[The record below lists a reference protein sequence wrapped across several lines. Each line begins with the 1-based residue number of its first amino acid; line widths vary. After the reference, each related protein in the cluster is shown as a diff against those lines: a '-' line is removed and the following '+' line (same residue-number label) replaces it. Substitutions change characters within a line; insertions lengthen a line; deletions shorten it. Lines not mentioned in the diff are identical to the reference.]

1 MDFKIKGKIMI
12 LTAILLGFISCNQD
26 KEVSPTKQDI
36 QEFVFASGE
45 LQWEDAYNV
54 AAQTDGVLIKADFEI
69 GNKVLEGDVL
79 AEIDNKNNDINMLTA
94 QEQSK
99 IANENLTS
107 NSPQL
112 QQLQQNIQF
121 AESKYQQ
128 DKLQVERY
136 LRLYETQSIAKVE
149 YENMQLLANN
159 SLSNLNAL
167 KKQAILIQQQA
178 TQQHIV
184 TQGQL
189 KNNEI
194 IKMYNQIPVAKRG
207 TVIKKLKTT
216 GDYVKKGD
224 IIATIAN
231 DQTAEAL
238 LNVDENSIGKI
249 KKDQMVYV
257 QLNTDKKTIYKGKIT
272 DILPAFDDKTQS
284 FVCKAIFDSSL
295 RTSLFGT
302 QLEANILVGSKK
314 QALLIPRHY
323 MGFGNKVQVKG
334 KKELIVVQPGI
345 VSTEYVEILSG
356 IDATDI
362 LLPLKP

>member
-1 MDFKIKGKIMI
+1 MKNKLFV
-12 LTAILLGFISCNQD
+12 LTVTLFTFISCNHD
-26 KEVSPTKQDI
+26 KEVSPKKQDI

-45 LQWEDAYNV
+45 LQWKDAYNL
-54 AAQTDGVLIKADFEI
+54 AAQTDGILINADFEI
-69 GNKVLEGDVL
+69 GNKVSEGDVL

-94 QEQSK
+94 QEQLK
-99 IANENLTS
+99 IADENLTS
-107 NSPQL
+107 YSPQL

-121 AESKYQQ
+121 AESKYLQ
-128 DKLQVERY
+128 DKLQADRY
-136 LRLYETQSIAKVE
+136 QRLYETQSIAKVE

-167 KKQAILIQQQA
+167 RKQAILIQQQA
-178 TQQHIV
+178 SQQHII
-184 TQGQL
+184 TKGQL
-189 KNNEI
+189 KNNEV
-194 IKMYNQIPVAKRG
+194 IKTYNQISVTKRG

-231 DQTAEAL
+231 EQIAEAI

-249 KKDQMVYV
+249 KKGQMVYV
-257 QLNTDKKTIYKGKIT
+257 QLNTDKKNIYNGKISE
-272 DILPAFDDKTQS
+272 ILPAFDEKTQS
-284 FVCKAIFDSSL
+284 FVCKAIFYSL
-295 RTSLFGT
+295 LHTSLFGT

-314 QALLIPRHY
+314 QALLIPRHC

-334 KKELIVVQPGI
+334 KKGLVVIQPGI

-356 IDATDI
+356 IDTTDI